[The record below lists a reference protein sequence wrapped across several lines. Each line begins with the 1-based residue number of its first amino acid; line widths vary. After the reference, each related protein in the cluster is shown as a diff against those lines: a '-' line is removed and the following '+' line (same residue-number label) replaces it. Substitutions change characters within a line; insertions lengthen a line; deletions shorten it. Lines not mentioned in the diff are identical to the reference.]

1 MKRKLIEFSFSFL
14 FVFKWFALSKSNMLS
29 FDGYQILGDMKKN
42 PQSLMLITVIKNLQ
56 RLGYV
61 VKVVV
66 LKFQYG
72 VYYLCCWW

>member
-1 MKRKLIEFSFSFL
+1 
-14 FVFKWFALSKSNMLS
+14 MLS
-29 FDGYQILGDMKKN
+29 FDEYQILGDMKKN

-72 VYYLCCWW
+72 VYYLCCWE